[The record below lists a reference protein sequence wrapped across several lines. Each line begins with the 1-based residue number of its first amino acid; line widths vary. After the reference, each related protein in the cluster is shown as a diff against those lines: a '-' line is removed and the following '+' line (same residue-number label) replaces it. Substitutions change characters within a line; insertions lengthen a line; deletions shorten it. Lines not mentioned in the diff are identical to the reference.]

1 MNSRRI
7 TVSLGAAAGGLL
19 AAFLQTA
26 VAFADTT
33 DVLGPAGGAPDIT
46 LALDT
51 PFGDFTLPPIDV
63 LPSPADLV
71 GAVSGDGLTGGGVA
85 DTVGTWTGTLAL
97 DTPFGDFT
105 LPPID
110 VLPSPADLVGAVS
123 GDVLTAGGGVADTV
137 GTWTGTLA
145 LDTPF
150 GDFTLPPID
159 VLPSPADLVGA
170 VSGDVLTA
178 GGGVADTVGTS
189 ALDGL
194 TGLLGLF

>member
-1 MNSRRI
+1 MNSHRI

-33 DVLGPAGGAPDIT
+33 DVLGPAGGAPDI
-46 LALDT
+46 
-51 PFGDFTLPPIDV
+51 
-63 LPSPADLV
+63 
-71 GAVSGDGLTGGGVA
+71 
-85 DTVGTWTGTLAL
+85 TLAL